1 MLGCPA
7 MRPARMHFLVSALA
21 FLGAFVLLMGTAF
34 AAGSI
39 TYSRK
44 EIAESNGGWHI
55 QMTIVYGGKPNTA
68 HVPMRFSFTP
78 TAIQENY
85 LDDAH
90 GDRPQKRT
98 IPLVGQMPLNESVD
112 VDFSD
117 PRGKMYDRTR
127 FDFTV
132 TRAHNFSAGEYSVTV
147 HRADGAAV
155 GTAQTLRFTGDNPVI
170 DRRSI
175 SFVGTSSK
183 KDKDKDKA
191 AAGNDNAT
199 PAADSKPAAAAEG
212 TPAPAGDPAAAPSEK
227 PTAEPGNDPAAQEKV
242 APSPK
247 GCGCRTVGGGDR
259 ASGSFALVLAG
270 LSIWRLRRRPS
281 PVCPSPVVREE
292 KEPVG

>member
-1 MLGCPA
+1 
-7 MRPARMHFLVSALA
+7 MRPARTQFLVSALA
-21 FLGAFVLLMGTAF
+21 FLCASALLVGTAL

-39 TYSRK
+39 TYSHK

-90 GDRPQKRT
+90 GERPQKRT

-117 PRGKMYDRTR
+117 PRGKLFDRTR

-132 TRAHNFSAGEYSVTV
+132 SRAHNFSAGEYSVAV
-147 HRADGAAV
+147 HRADGAQV
-155 GTAQTLRFTGDNPVI
+155 GTTQTLRFTGDNPVI

-183 KDKDKDKA
+183 KDKDKAPAGNDTAAPQADSKA
-191 AAGNDNAT
+191 AAGGEGD
-199 PAADSKPAAAAEG
+199 KPAPTAD
-212 TPAPAGDPAAAPSEK
+212 TPAPSEK

-247 GCGCRTVGGGDR
+247 GCGCRTAGAADGAR
-259 ASGSFALVLAG
+259 SLGSFAFVLAG
-270 LSIWRLRRRPS
+270 LSFWRLRRRRT
-281 PVCPSPVVREE
+281 PVCPSPVASEE
-292 KEPVG
+292 KEQVG

>member
-1 MLGCPA
+1 
-7 MRPARMHFLVSALA
+7 MHFLVSALA
-21 FLGAFVLLMGTAF
+21 FLGAFVLLVGTAF

-39 TYSRK
+39 TYSKK
-44 EIAESNGGWHI
+44 EIAESNGGWHL
-55 QMTIVYGGKPNTA
+55 QMTLVYGGKPNTA

-78 TAIQENY
+78 TAIYENY

-98 IPLVGQMPLNESVD
+98 IPLVGQMPINESVD

-117 PRGKMYDRTR
+117 PRGKLYDRTR

-147 HRADGAAV
+147 HRADGVQV
-155 GTAQTLRFTGDNPVI
+155 GTAQTIRFSGDNPVI

-191 AAGNDNAT
+191 PAGNDNAT

-212 TPAPAGDPAAAPSEK
+212 TPAPAADPAAAPADK
-227 PTAEPGNDPAAQEKV
+227 PADPGNDPAALEKV
-242 APSPK
+242 PPSSK
-247 GCGCRTVGGGDR
+247 GCGCRTPGSGGSSSFG
-259 ASGSFALVLAG
+259 AFALVLAG
-270 LSIWRLRRRPS
+270 LAFCRLRRRPS
-281 PVCPSPVVREE
+281 PVCPSPVQHEE

>member
-1 MLGCPA
+1 
-7 MRPARMHFLVSALA
+7 LVSALA
-21 FLGAFVLLMGTAF
+21 FLCTSLFLVGTAL

-39 TYSRK
+39 TYTRK

-68 HVPMRFSFTP
+68 HVPMRFAFTP

-90 GDRPQKRT
+90 GERPQKRT

-117 PRGKMYDRTR
+117 PRGKLFDRTR

-147 HRADGAAV
+147 HRADGAQV
-155 GTAQTLRFTGDNPVI
+155 GTSQTLRFTGDNPVI

-183 KDKDKDKA
+183 KDKDKPA
-191 AAGNDNAT
+191 AANDTAA
-199 PAADSKPAAAAEG
+199 PAADSKAAPAAEG
-212 TPAPAGDPAAAPSEK
+212 DKPAGAADPAAAPSDK
-227 PTAEPGNDPAAQEKV
+227 PAAEPGNDPASLEKV
-242 APSPK
+242 PPSSK
-247 GCGCRTVGGGDR
+247 GCGCRTVGGAVGPG
-259 ASGSFALVLAG
+259 SLGSFALVLAG
-270 LSIWRLRRRPS
+270 LAFCRLRRRRA
-281 PVCPSPVVREE
+281 PVCPSPVASEE
-292 KEPVG
+292 KEQVV

>member
-1 MLGCPA
+1 MKALPTRLWVFA
-7 MRPARMHFLVSALA
+7 MSLWATMTLLV
-21 FLGAFVLLMGTAF
+21 GTAF

-39 TYSRK
+39 TYAKK
-44 EIAESNGGWHI
+44 EIHEENGGWHI
-55 QMTIVYGGKPNTA
+55 QMTIVYGGKPNTP

-98 IPLVGQMPLNESVD
+98 IPLVGQMPNNESVD

-117 PRGKMYDRTR
+117 PRGKLFDRTR

-132 TRAHNFSAGEYSVTV
+132 SRAHNFSAGEYSVTV
-147 HRADGAAV
+147 HRADGVQV

-175 SFVGTSSK
+175 SFVGNSGK

-191 AAGNDNAT
+191 AAASDTAQGASDTKPAAGGEADKSAT
-199 PAADSKPAAAAEG
+199 PAADTAAAA
-212 TPAPAGDPAAAPSEK
+212 TDK

-242 APSPK
+242 PPSSK
-247 GCGCRTVGGGDR
+247 GCGCRTVGDGPR
-259 ASGSFALVLAG
+259 SLASVATLALG
-270 LSIWRLRRRPS
+270 LSLARLRRRRS
-281 PVCPSPVVREE
+281 PVCPSPEE
-292 KEPVG
+292 KGTNG

>member
-1 MLGCPA
+1 
-7 MRPARMHFLVSALA
+7 MRRLRTPLLVSWLA
-21 FLGAFVLLMGTAF
+21 FLGAFALLLGTAF
-34 AAGSI
+34 AAGTI
-39 TYSRK
+39 TYSKK

-55 QMTIVYGGKPNTA
+55 QMTIIYGGKPTTP

-90 GDRPQKRT
+90 GERPQKRT

-117 PRGKMYDRTR
+117 PRGKLYDRTR

-132 TRAHNFSAGEYSVTV
+132 TRSHNFSAGEYSVVV
-147 HRADGAAV
+147 HRADGGQI

-183 KDKDKDKA
+183 KDKDKDKP
-191 AAGNDNAT
+191 AAGGDNAT

-212 TPAPAGDPAAAPSEK
+212 DKAATPAAETPPADKPAD
-227 PTAEPGNDPAAQEKV
+227 PGNDPAALEKV
-242 APSPK
+242 PPSSK
-247 GCGCRTVGGGDR
+247 GCGCRTVGRPGAPLGT
-259 ASGSFALVLAG
+259 FALALVG
-270 LSIWRLRRRPS
+270 LSFWRLRRRRA
-281 PVCPSPVVREE
+281 PVCPSPVEE
-292 KEPVG
+292 KEQVD